1 MQRLDQLQKE
11 VRDWETLDT
20 DVRDALQLAHE
31 AETIGEHDLRSDLEK
46 TLQQLTAR
54 FADLEFYVLLS
65 GKHDRSNAILA
76 IHAGTG
82 GTDAQDW
89 AAMLLRMYLRFCEQ
103 QGWSVNVVDRSV
115 GQEAGIKSATLEVQ
129 GLFAYGYLKTEAGVH
144 RLVRISPFDAE
155 AMRQTSFALVEV
167 IPELDEI
174 KEMEIDPKDLRIDT
188 FMSGGHGGQS
198 VNTTYSAVRIVHLP
212 TKITVQCQN
221 ERSQTQNKET
231 AMKILKAKLHQR
243 MLAEQ
248 HKEKQE
254 LRGEYTEAAW
264 GNQIRSYVLHPYKLV
279 KDHRTKFET
288 KNPQDALDGNLKPFI
303 EAMLRFSAKRET
315 KK

>member
-1 MQRLDQLQKE
+1 MQRLDALQKE
-11 VRDWETLDT
+11 VHDWETLDT

-31 AETIGEHDLRSDLEK
+31 ADATGEHDVRFDLEK
-46 TLQQLTAR
+46 TLQQLTVR
-54 FADLEFYVLLS
+54 FADLEFYILLS
-65 GKHDRSNAILA
+65 GKYDRSNAILA

-103 QGWSVNVVDRSV
+103 QGWRVDVVDRSM

-129 GLFAYGYLKTEAGVH
+129 GVFAYGYLKAEAGVH

-167 IPELDEI
+167 IPELEEI

-188 FMSGGHGGQS
+188 FMAGGHGGQS

-243 MLAEQ
+243 KLAEQ

-264 GNQIRSYVLHPYKLV
+264 GNQIRSYVVHPYKQV
-279 KDHRTKFET
+279 KDHRTKFES
-288 KNPQDALDGNLKPFI
+288 KDPQDVLDGNLKPFI
-303 EAMLRFSAKRET
+303 EAMLRFSAKRKENE
-315 KK
+315 